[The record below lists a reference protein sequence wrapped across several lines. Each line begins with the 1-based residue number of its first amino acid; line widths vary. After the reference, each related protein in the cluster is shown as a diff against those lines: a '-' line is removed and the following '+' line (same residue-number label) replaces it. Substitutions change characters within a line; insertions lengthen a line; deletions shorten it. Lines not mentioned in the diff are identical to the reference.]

1 MKRLASCLLLCF
13 MKLSGFMPLWWLY
26 FKASGLAF
34 FMTHVFGYR
43 RKVVERN
50 LNLVFGN
57 IQHKGSF
64 YKNFSDIVIE
74 SLKMF
79 SWEADDVESRVDFV
93 NVELLHKLY
102 DENRNVVLASGH
114 MANWEIYALALPGLV
129 RFDTATIYKKLS
141 DEIINDALLSSRS
154 KAGMTI
160 MEMSESR
167 AWMDA
172 RKEEGR
178 GPALVGYIFDQSP
191 SSPNRAWWTTF
202 LGVETPFFAG
212 LDNYAKRYDAAV
224 VYAAVTRVSRGR
236 YELEF
241 KLVLEDVSRV
251 EKGEVLDRCLG
262 FLEEEIA
269 KMPGHWLWSHN
280 RWKHLR
286 PEGSALHERKFC
298 KFESWR

>member
-1 MKRLASCLLLCF
+1 MKRLISHLLLCF
-13 MKLSGFMPLWWLY
+13 MRLSGFMPMWWLY

-34 FMTHVFGYR
+34 FMTHVIGYR
-43 RKVVERN
+43 SKVVERN

-57 IQHKGSF
+57 IHHKHSF
-64 YKNFSDIVIE
+64 YKNLTDIVME

-79 SWEADDVESRVDFV
+79 SWNAADVESRVDFV

-102 DENRNVVLASGH
+102 DEGRNVVLASGH

-129 RFDTATIYKKLS
+129 RFDTATIYKKLN
-141 DEIINDALLSSRS
+141 DEVIDEALLGSRS

-167 AWMDA
+167 AWMDK
-172 RKEEGR
+172 RKAMGS

-191 SSPNRAWWTTF
+191 SSPYRAWWTTF
-202 LGVETPFFAG
+202 LGIETPFFAG

-224 VYAAVTRVSRGR
+224 VYASVTRVSRGR

-241 KLVLEDVSRV
+241 KLVLEDVSSV

-262 FLEEEIA
+262 FLEEGIVQS
-269 KMPGHWLWSHN
+269 PGHWLWSHN
-280 RWKHLR
+280 RWKHLI
-286 PEGSALHERKFC
+286 PKGSVLHERKFC
-298 KFESWR
+298 KFES